1 MISEVAMRFGG
12 SASTY
17 DSAAS
22 VQREVALRL
31 ASMLVPHAAVGA
43 SVFEVGCGTGLL
55 SERIAS
61 SLRPSSLVLND
72 LSPEM
77 LALAR
82 RRVLAAGCGNVS
94 LLQADAE
101 SCSWPVAN
109 VVVSASAVQ
118 WFARPLSVVSR
129 AAESLPLGGLL
140 CVATYGPL
148 TFCELRGGCPS
159 GYPSPDDW
167 KAELAKRQFDIL
179 DFDSFLR
186 VQSFQ
191 SRIALLRMVAA
202 TGVGT
207 KQKNQSTSSIRGTC
221 RLTWQPVLFVAKL
234 RGSSCQNLN
243 E

>member
-12 SASTY
+12 SARTY

-22 VQREVALRL
+22 VQREVAVRL

-61 SLRPSSLVLND
+61 YLQPSSLVLND

-82 RRVLAAGCGNVS
+82 RRVLATGCGNVS

-101 SCSWPVAN
+101 SCSWPVSD

-118 WFARPLSVVSR
+118 WFARPLSVVIH

-148 TFCELRGGCPS
+148 TFRELRGGCPS
-159 GYPSPDDW
+159 DYPSPDSW
-167 KAELAKRQFDIL
+167 KAELAKYGFDIL
-179 DFDSFLR
+179 GFDSFSQ
-186 VQSFQ
+186 VQSFP

-202 TGVGT
+202 TGVGAR
-207 KQKNQSTSSIRGTC
+207 QKNQSTSSITGAC
-221 RLTWQPVLFVAKL
+221 RLTWQPVLFVARL
-234 RGSSCQNLN
+234 NGRSSQNLN